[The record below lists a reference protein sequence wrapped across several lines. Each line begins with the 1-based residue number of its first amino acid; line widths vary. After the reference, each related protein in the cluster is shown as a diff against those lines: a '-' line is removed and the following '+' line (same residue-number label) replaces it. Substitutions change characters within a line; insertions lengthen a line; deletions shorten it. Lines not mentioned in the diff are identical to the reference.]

1 MLGLSSTARQMAS
14 LFLVF
19 FMICCFLIGSEAQ
32 SLERG
37 VRTAKAKFIR
47 FGRATGG
54 QKFIRFGRS
63 SWDYDSS
70 ELPENF
76 ELEEPE
82 YVPVVRTFKRAG
94 QKFIRF
100 G

>member
-1 MLGLSSTARQMAS
+1 MAE
-14 LFLVF
+14 
-19 FMICCFLIGSEAQ
+19 SEAQ

-37 VRTAKAKFIR
+37 VRAPKAKFIR

-63 SWDYDSS
+63 SWDNGDDGIPE
-70 ELPENF
+70 EL

-82 YVPVVRTFKRAG
+82 FVPVLRSFKRAG

-100 G
+100 GRK